1 MESLTTN
8 TDVRLTVTRC
18 FRTLKSSTDS
28 SDIITALRT
37 LHSYLDEGPD
47 STATSAERAEFRRAH
62 YSSALQLLVS
72 NIQADWLHQLT
83 AAQRA
88 ELWDGLFLAGPPEQA
103 LLVLMDAI
111 GELRPTSNLDHV
123 VSITEKFL
131 QRGRL
136 AELLWSYC
144 LEAAPSDSPQLR
156 ETLLGRISA
165 FPDITANKLQLNN
178 RALFCPQQYYPL
190 LATEMLTALEHTCQA
205 LRAGTD
211 CNLTFVAQTLGK
223 VCIQGHG
230 GSVLAVMAPRLSACT
245 HSDMVWQRVCWKLL
259 ENVPQR
265 WMESVLTGL
274 VQAVSGPDALG
285 RIIGNLVLTNKK
297 AQFVITHK
305 LLLLQY
311 KYETRVLRIILGYLA
326 ADRDRRPLLIQVLRS
341 VSQAWANSSAVKH
354 TPLEQQLY
362 VSKALLL
369 SVSLLK
375 DSEIQELRSELLQCM
390 LGGMQT
396 HLDSNVVR
404 IRHMGMVI
412 GEYLSSRLDINGTKL
427 KFEYDQDE
435 ETRELLSLLAP
446 GACDE
451 PEAEPVNRADGPQET
466 AETAESAQN
475 ASQTTSGAQA
485 LKTDPDSDLDSD
497 DELTPYDMS
506 GDQEISKASPPRYLR
521 DCLEILISSEDP
533 VRVELSLKAAE
544 SLVRKNSF
552 AAREISV
559 QMSKV
564 LLHMDDKYNING
576 FLYLRQATMV
586 ALTVT
591 DCIPVAHYLT
601 TEFYSLNY
609 SLRQRLDILEV
620 LALAA
625 QELSK
630 PVTEKKAA
638 SISSATTAES
648 TPYPGDNP
656 VHWQQVVEKRIQS
669 KTKRLTKKAAQP
681 VTKATPNR
689 YAPVAGHFFFPLLKN
704 YDKPQVTF
712 DLLGSDHLVL
722 GRLIHTLGL
731 FMHLAVNAPIAAQ
744 MGCALLDF
752 VWAVRYHADQMVR
765 RGVLFAVCSVF
776 LSMPSQNLLVD
787 ISDQLF
793 ETRSWLADVAEGDP
807 DADCRSLAVQSLVLL
822 DKSLKK
828 QLQDP
833 QAPTVET

>member
-144 LEAAPSDSPQLR
+144 LEAAPSDSQQLR

-165 FPDITANKLQLNN
+165 LPDITANKLQLNN
-178 RALFCPQQYYPL
+178 RALFRPQQYYPL

-245 HSDMVWQRVCWKLL
+245 RSDMVWQRVCWKLL

-265 WMESVLTGL
+265 WMETVLTGL

-285 RIIGNLVLTNKK
+285 RIIGNLVVTNKK

-412 GEYLSSRLDINGTKL
+412 GEYLSSRMDINGTKL

-451 PEAEPVNRADGPQET
+451 PEAEPVNRADGPQ
-466 AETAESAQN
+466 ETAESAQN

-533 VRVELSLKAAE
+533 VRVELALKAAE

-648 TPYPGDNP
+648 TPYLGDNP

-669 KTKRLTKKAAQP
+669 KTKRLTKKVNQP

>member
-1 MESLTTN
+1 
-8 TDVRLTVTRC
+8 
-18 FRTLKSSTDS
+18 
-28 SDIITALRT
+28 
-37 LHSYLDEGPD
+37 
-47 STATSAERAEFRRAH
+47 
-62 YSSALQLLVS
+62 
-72 NIQADWLHQLT
+72 
-83 AAQRA
+83 
-88 ELWDGLFLAGPPEQA
+88 
-103 LLVLMDAI
+103 
-111 GELRPTSNLDHV
+111 
-123 VSITEKFL
+123 
-131 QRGRL
+131 
-136 AELLWSYC
+136 
-144 LEAAPSDSPQLR
+144 
-156 ETLLGRISA
+156 
-165 FPDITANKLQLNN
+165 
-178 RALFCPQQYYPL
+178 
-190 LATEMLTALEHTCQA
+190 
-205 LRAGTD
+205 
-211 CNLTFVAQTLGK
+211 
-223 VCIQGHG
+223 
-230 GSVLAVMAPRLSACT
+230 
-245 HSDMVWQRVCWKLL
+245 
-259 ENVPQR
+259 
-265 WMESVLTGL
+265 
-274 VQAVSGPDALG
+274 
-285 RIIGNLVLTNKK
+285 
-297 AQFVITHK
+297 
-305 LLLLQY
+305 
-311 KYETRVLRIILGYLA
+311 
-326 ADRDRRPLLIQVLRS
+326 
-341 VSQAWANSSAVKH
+341 
-354 TPLEQQLY
+354 
-362 VSKALLL
+362 
-369 SVSLLK
+369 
-375 DSEIQELRSELLQCM
+375 
-390 LGGMQT
+390 
-396 HLDSNVVR
+396 
-404 IRHMGMVI
+404 
-412 GEYLSSRLDINGTKL
+412 
-427 KFEYDQDE
+427 
-435 ETRELLSLLAP
+435 
-446 GACDE
+446 
-451 PEAEPVNRADGPQET
+451 
-466 AETAESAQN
+466 
-475 ASQTTSGAQA
+475 
-485 LKTDPDSDLDSD
+485 
-497 DELTPYDMS
+497 MS

-533 VRVELSLKAAE
+533 ERVELALQAAE

-586 ALTVT
+586 ALTVA
-591 DCIPVAHYLT
+591 DCIPVTHYLT

-656 VHWQQVVEKRIQS
+656 VHWRNVVEKRIQS

-793 ETRSWLADVAEGDP
+793 ETRSWLAGIKKKKKNLWCDILMTEKKKPNAAPAP
-807 DADCRSLAVQSLVLL
+807 DNCQQSVFTNTQ
-822 DKSLKK
+822 KSFL
-828 QLQDP
+828 P
-833 QAPTVET
+833 YWRIS